1 MLHLPGN
8 YITLSDANLIG
19 PIKYEKEGASRVALV
34 VKKIHLP
41 MQETQGL

>member
-41 MQETQGL
+41 MQET